1 MQELLYIE
9 KKSLV
14 RVPIIGDRGIS
25 TPANMLPYLL
35 RIPTALDPA
44 ATLPLLLFLEKGSML
59 IRLFIRLN
67 MVNWATRCLFAWFG
81 WSRTPGRMIFLTHG
95 AIFAKFRG
103 NNRIELRHCSLS
115 NSQSIRKTM

>member
-44 ATLPLLLFLEKGSML
+44 ATLPLLLFLEKD
-59 IRLFIRLN
+59 
-67 MVNWATRCLFAWFG
+67 RCWLG
-81 WSRTPGRMIFLTHG
+81 
-95 AIFAKFRG
+95 
-103 NNRIELRHCSLS
+103 SLS
-115 NSQSIRKTM
+115 VSTW

>member
-14 RVPIIGDRGIS
+14 RVPIIGDRGI
-25 TPANMLPYLL
+25 
-35 RIPTALDPA
+35 
-44 ATLPLLLFLEKGSML
+44 
-59 IRLFIRLN
+59 
-67 MVNWATRCLFAWFG
+67 FAWFG